1 MSDEKKIDPEA
12 SANGCLAAFAMVGIM
27 AAQAIATVALK
38 GVVLSWLWGW
48 FLEPLGARALSIYHA
63 MGIALVVSVVSLKR
77 QPTLKD
83 LEKAQQQGRA
93 ERLLEVGLQ
102 LGVLLSGLA
111 IAVFM
116 GWIAKELM

>member
-1 MSDEKKIDPEA
+1 
-12 SANGCLAAFAMVGIM
+12 
-27 AAQAIATVALK
+27 
-38 GVVLSWLWGW
+38 
-48 FLEPLGARALSIYHA
+48 